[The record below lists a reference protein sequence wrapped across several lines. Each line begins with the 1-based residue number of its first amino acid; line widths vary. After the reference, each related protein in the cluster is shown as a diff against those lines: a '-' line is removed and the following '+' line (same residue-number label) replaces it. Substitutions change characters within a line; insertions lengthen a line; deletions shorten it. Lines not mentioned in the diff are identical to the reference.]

1 MPPAPV
7 LWCGGDKGGVG
18 KSLLASTC
26 LDFLQTRGPVA
37 LVEGDLVHSD
47 VYKAWAGTAQVEAPD
62 ETTLLDLT
70 RDDGWMRLAARAEEE
85 TAPIV
90 INTPANLLP
99 AIESHATDY
108 LAQAHSLARRL
119 VMLWIID
126 RGQESLITLGQYRD
140 RIPVPF
146 HVLKNA
152 RFGTDAM
159 FTLYNHSDLRQQI
172 EAAGG
177 TSHMFPELSARI
189 TAHLNHQ
196 RLSIPA
202 ALQSAHLDVRIGLAV
217 WRDRVHAIL
226 QEILD
231 A

>member
-1 MPPAPV
+1 MARSPV
-7 LWCGGDKGGVG
+7 IWCGGDKGGVG
-18 KSLLASTC
+18 KSLLASAC
-26 LDFLQTRGPVA
+26 LDFLQDRGPVA

-47 VYKAWAGTAQVEAPD
+47 VYKAWAGTAQVRTPD

-70 RDDGWMRLAARAEEE
+70 QDEGWMRLGARATEE

-99 AIESHATDY
+99 AIATHATDY

-126 RGQESLITLGQYRD
+126 RGQESLITLDQYRK
-140 RIPVPF
+140 RIPAPF

-152 RFGTDAM
+152 RFGPDEM

-189 TAHLNHQ
+189 AAQLNHQ
-196 RLSIPA
+196 RLAIPA
-202 ALQSAHLDVRIGLAV
+202 ALQSAHLDIRLGLAV
-217 WRDRVHAIL
+217 WRDRVHTIL